1 MKEKKNQHFLD
12 ETIKRAKIENAQ
24 KEAKNIYNYN
34 EWKENHDRLVEHELR
49 KMNRKKITVGKAIAI
64 GILLAVI
71 IEILIIVTN
80 NNVAAITA
88 AINEIKYHFKEII
101 NIIIKLS
108 TV

>member
-34 EWKENHDRLVEHELR
+34 EWKENHDRLVDHELR
-49 KMNRKKITVGKAIAI
+49 KMNRKKITVGKAVAI

-80 NNVAAITA
+80 NNFTAITKA
-88 AINEIKYHFKEII
+88 VNEIKYHFKEII
-101 NIIIKLS
+101 NIIIQLS
-108 TV
+108 TI